1 MSIIDLFIVYFQHLT
16 NTPPQVYLL
25 IIETGTKGQPLLF
38 PKSHKD
44 PKGHTV
50 KNFALKT
57 AIVAT
62 VFFGAASAASAGEG
76 FNNLF
81 FDDYEQRT
89 NNRIEVDLVRSETG
103 GTVEVVEMIGGAM
116 GDSLGMT
123 PVHAGANTDV
133 FIHFNSLPSSSDV
146 AVILRDSAGNIVD
159 IEEIDID
166 NF

>member
-1 MSIIDLFIVYFQHLT
+1 MKNLAF
-16 NTPPQVYLL
+16 
-25 IIETGTKGQPLLF
+25 
-38 PKSHKD
+38 KS
-44 PKGHTV
+44 
-50 KNFALKT
+50 ALAVSVFLGAT
-57 AIVAT
+57 AAAT
-62 VFFGAASAASAGEG
+62 AGEG

-81 FDDYEQRT
+81 FDDYEQRS
-89 NNRIEVDLVRSETG
+89 NSRIEVDLVRAETS

-123 PVHAGANTDV
+123 PVQAGANKDV
-133 FIHFNSLPSSSDV
+133 FIHFNSLPTSNDV